1 MKVKSV
7 ILVGAV
13 LLVGHGLVQAE
24 AEQPEQVAWAV
35 GGSVQLE
42 GVYRHPDAG
51 ANTAGVGVGQAELV
65 VEVGLNGWIGAGA
78 TLLYEE
84 QDIGL
89 EEAEQEAEQVEL
101 DSANLTI
108 GPPQGAWFLAAGQ
121 QYVPFANWP
130 PALIAD
136 PLTLQLGETNEL
148 AFQFGWASG
157 GLHGSIFGFNG
168 GYGAAMGY
176 ARERGAS
183 EFGLNLSYI
192 SDLGLSGTLQ
202 EVLADTR
209 GRHNVPGWTARAE
222 LRYANATL
230 IGEYLAA
237 LKQFAAREVEYA
249 GRGAQPL
256 SWLLEAACAVRLA
269 GKEATVVVGYQGTA
283 EAQALKLPSRRLL
296 AGLSVE
302 LATWFSS
309 AIEWARDEDYASQP
323 VSTTAVQLAVAF

>member
-13 LLVGHGLVQAE
+13 LLVGHGLVRAE
-24 AEQPEQVAWAV
+24 AEQPEQVGWAL
-35 GGSVQLE
+35 GGTVQVE
-42 GVYRHPDAG
+42 GVYRLPDAG
-51 ANTAGVGVGQAELV
+51 DNTAGVGVGQAELV
-65 VEVGLNGWIGAGA
+65 VEAGLNGWIGAGA

-84 QDIGL
+84 EDIGL
-89 EEAEQEAEQVEL
+89 EKAEQVGL

-108 GPPQGAWFLAAGQ
+108 GPPQGAWFFSAGQ

-148 AFQFGWASG
+148 ALQLGWASG
-157 GLHGSIFGFNG
+157 RLHGSILGFNG

-202 EVLADTR
+202 EVIADMR
-209 GRHNVPGWTARAE
+209 GRDRVPGWTARAE
-222 LRYANATL
+222 LRYANAAL

-237 LKQFAAREVEYA
+237 LERFAAREVEYA
-249 GRGAQPL
+249 GRGAQPS

-269 GKEATVVVGYQGTA
+269 GKKATVVIGYQGTA
-283 EAQALKLPSRRLL
+283 EARALKLPSRRLL

-302 LATWFSS
+302 WATWFSP
-309 AIEWARDEDYASQP
+309 AIEWVRDEDYASQQ

>member
-7 ILVGAV
+7 IFVGTA
-13 LLVGHGLVQAE
+13 LLVGHGLVRAE
-24 AEQPEQVAWAV
+24 AEQAEQVAWAI

-42 GVYRHPDAG
+42 GVYRHPDEG
-51 ANTAGVGVGQAELV
+51 DNTAGIGVGQAELV
-65 VEVGLNGWIGAGA
+65 VEAELNDWVGAGA

-84 QDIGL
+84 ADIGL
-89 EEAEQEAEQVEL
+89 EEAEQAGL

-108 GPPQGAWFLAAGQ
+108 GPPQGAWFFSAGQ

-148 AFQFGWASG
+148 ALQFGWAAG
-157 GLHGSIFGFNG
+157 RLHGSIFGFNG
-168 GYGAAMGY
+168 GYGAAIGY

-192 SDLGLSGTLQ
+192 SDLGASGTLQ
-202 EVLADTR
+202 EVLADAR
-209 GRHNVPGWTARAE
+209 GRDNVPGWTARAE

-230 IGEYLAA
+230 IGEYLAS
-237 LKQFAAREVEYA
+237 LERFAAREVEYA
-249 GRGAQPL
+249 GRGAQPS
-256 SWLLEAACAVRLA
+256 SWLLEAACAVRLV
-269 GKEATVVVGYQGTA
+269 GQEATVVIGYQGTA
-283 EAQALKLPSRRLL
+283 EARALKLPTRRWL

-302 LATWFSS
+302 LATWFSP

-323 VSTTAVQLAVAF
+323 VSTTTVQLAVAF